1 LASREV
7 ATRNGELKPVPYD
20 ENDRNKPNK
29 TDSNKSGSV
38 NDNHEV
44 EAD

>member
-1 LASREV
+1 MASREV
-7 ATRNGELKPVPYD
+7 AKRNGALKPVPYD
-20 ENDRNKPNK
+20 ENDRNKTNK
-29 TDSNKSGSV
+29 GSV